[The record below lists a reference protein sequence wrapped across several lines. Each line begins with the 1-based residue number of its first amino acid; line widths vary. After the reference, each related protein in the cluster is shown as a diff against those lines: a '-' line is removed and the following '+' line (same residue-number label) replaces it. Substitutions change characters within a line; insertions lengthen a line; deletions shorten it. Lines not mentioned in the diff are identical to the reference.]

1 MTEVGKLPKQLQVSQ
16 VPGKSYRGKKNQKDC
31 LLFSLGVSGGAVA
44 AVP

>member
-1 MTEVGKLPKQLQVSQ
+1 MDTGF
-16 VPGKSYRGKKNQKDC
+16 PGAREEPEKNDC